1 MAVHIVS
8 SCLSC
13 KDWYFI
19 IFFNLFFSDIL
30 HLGVESHNL
39 TVGVG
44 LTGWPQR
51 GPCCFDVP

>member
-1 MAVHIVS
+1 MELWLVVQILS

-39 TVGVG
+39 
-44 LTGWPQR
+44 GW
-51 GPCCFDVP
+51 GWVWV